1 MNVLI
6 DHTITAVCLQSF
18 SATKWSEKSISATL
32 KKQIKL
38 SPRLVYLLFFKS
50 HFQTFK
56 LLLNIFKVIS
66 LLLCTSI
73 HIFKVCACVSRVKRG
88 SNMSSWICLMCLNRK
103 ILTCK
108 KGAMDLSTW
117 QKQLCFLKCFLKC
130 QHSCL
135 HSICITVSDSVEYN
149 KINWIS

>member
-1 MNVLI
+1 MLCLQTAQKLPSLCGSKRRALRCHHGAKSAPSTQTKSNTQATGSKQQMNVLI
-6 DHTITAVCLQSF
+6 EHTITAVCLQSF

-88 SNMSSWICLMCLNRK
+88 SN
-103 ILTCK
+103 
-108 KGAMDLSTW
+108 
-117 QKQLCFLKCFLKC
+117 
-130 QHSCL
+130 
-135 HSICITVSDSVEYN
+135 E
-149 KINWIS
+149 